1 MRGRFGR
8 VAPFA
13 VFTQGR
19 IASAMRLHAT
29 AGGVL
34 ALALLIGCV
43 DAAGDTKAGLQPG
56 ALCVPFEP
64 LNVTGAF
71 AGEKR
76 CLV

>member
-1 MRGRFGR
+1 
-8 VAPFA
+8 
-13 VFTQGR
+13 
-19 IASAMRLHAT
+19 MRLHAT